1 MPDLFQLSKFVTE
14 PIAELLPVHRF
25 NKVHPPVMQP
35 LMDKIRRKP
44 KGGLKVP
51 LLHLRKINLRTLPIK
66 MVQKSKT
73 SQKPLLF
80 VQF

>member
-1 MPDLFQLSKFVTE
+1 MPDLFQLGKFLTE
-14 PIAELLPVHRF
+14 PTAELLPLHRF

-35 LMDKIRRKP
+35 LMDKIGRKP

-51 LLHLRKINLRTLPIK
+51 LLHVRKINLRTMSIK
-66 MVQKSKT
+66 MVEKSKT